1 MGAGRRAEDGV
12 ARRVRGEVEAAGGLA
27 REGGGG
33 TCACKLQILVNFLEI
48 SHSGIAIVRN

>member
-33 TCACKLQILVNFLEI
+33 TCACEGDGHAQLI
-48 SHSGIAIVRN
+48 HT